1 MFIILYYYQ
10 FYFILY
16 PLPSLMGGVG
26 GEAFSIFNLL
36 QEQSSCR
43 HTIAGLATVLLF
55 YHLAE
60 AVDVERSA
68 PHFHE
73 RTHDGSHHITQET
86 VGGDLE
92 IFVLVSVF
100 SFEKLVKSSYSIS
113 VAAARFIASK
123 SGVLTKRHERS
134 RRKGDLRV

>member
-43 HTIAGLATVLLF
+43 HTIAGLASVLLF

-60 AVDVERSA
+60 ALNAERSA
-68 PHFHE
+68 ADFHQCAY
-73 RTHDGSHHITQET
+73 DSSHHITQEA
-86 VGGDLE
+86 VGGDFE
-92 IFVLVSVF
+92 APFVVG
-100 SFEKLVKSSYSIS
+100 KLNPSGHRD
-113 VAAARFIASK
+113 VADIRL
-123 SGVLTKRHERS
+123 GV
-134 RRKGDLRV
+134 GVQF